1 MKQKSLAVQHPEDE
15 TQPFVWSACWALWR
29 QNGPEAAWMPQQL
42 LSVCLLSLQVIFP
55 LPKIAFS
62 LTHLLNS
69 YLAY

>member
-1 MKQKSLAVQHPEDE
+1 MFGRETAELGLRKPNPGLHHQACGQETLSSL
-15 TQPFVWSACWALWR
+15 
-29 QNGPEAAWMPQQL
+29 QQL

-55 LPKIAFS
+55 LPKIAFP